1 MNNLKFQ
8 LGPEDHRR
16 IQGLCGPTNSFLKQ
30 IEKSLKIKISNQGV
44 NFKLSGSKDNL
55 SIGKDVLENLYIRL
69 LSSSE
74 LTSMEVQLHLAE
86 AMNPMNNKD
95 LKVSDDQ
102 IHLVTP
108 KLVVIPKGKIQK
120 DYIKKIK
127 SKDITFGIGPAGT
140 GKTFLAI
147 AAAVESL
154 TTGQV
159 KRILLVRPAVE
170 AGEKLGFLPGD
181 LSQKIDPYLRP
192 LYDALFQMLGFKE
205 ASQMIDQNIIEAVPL
220 AFMRGR
226 TLDNSFILLDESQ
239 NATKEQMKMFL
250 TRFGFDSKSV
260 ITGDI
265 TQIDLPSSSESGL
278 IHAQKVLNGLNEDI
292 SFIHFSKN
300 DVVRHDLVK
309 KIVEAYENEDSN

>member
-30 IEKSLKIKISNQGV
+30 IEKALKIKISNQGI

-192 LYDALFQMLGFKE
+192 LYDALFQMLGFNE